1 MSLILQVLARES
13 TQIARKFDKNV
24 TSFTGFP
31 TANDNFSD
39 IDLATQCED
48 DCITKVADCIA
59 GCAADATCTQEK
71 FLNLLL
77 NLIGQQ
83 IRDRSPFSLSRKY
96 F

>member
-1 MSLILQVLARES
+1 MSLILPVLAREL

-31 TANDNFSD
+31 TANDIFSD

-59 GCAADATCTQEK
+59 GCAADATDCTQEK
-71 FLNLLL
+71 FSNV
-77 NLIGQQ
+77 
-83 IRDRSPFSLSRKY
+83 IRFASESDISHHKR
-96 F
+96 